1 VELVE
6 RRRWP
11 RVVGVLLLVVLLL
24 VVAGITWWVLSYPET
39 ETVPVAAV
47 RSDPAL
53 QVLDEG
59 GVVTLHPAEGP
70 GDEAVVFYPG
80 GAVAPE
86 AYLATWAPVVRDTGV
101 SVHIPRMP
109 LRLAVLRPGRAAA
122 VVDANP
128 DVQRWW
134 LSGHSLGGAMAAS
147 HVGGSDPGTYE
158 GLLLWAAYATEG
170 AALAERD
177 DLVVVSISGSEDGL
191 STPADIRERA
201 ALLPASTT
209 FVELD
214 GVSHAQFGT
223 YGPQSG
229 DGTPTVSAR
238 EARAAIAEATVD
250 ALSSLDRD
258 G

>member
-1 VELVE
+1 MEPMR

-11 RVVGVLLLVVLLL
+11 RVVGALVALVVL
-24 VVAGITWWVLSYPET
+24 VVLGGVAWWVLSYPDT
-39 ETVPVAAV
+39 ETIPLAEV
-47 RSDPAL
+47 RADPTV
-53 QVLDEG
+53 QVVDEG
-59 GVVTLHPAEGP
+59 GVVTLHPADGP

-86 AYLATWAPVVRDTGV
+86 AYLATWAPVVRETGI

-122 VVDANP
+122 VVEANP
-128 DVQRWW
+128 EVDRWW
-134 LSGHSLGGAMAAS
+134 LGGHSLGGAMAAS

-158 GLLLWAAYATEG
+158 GLVLWAAYATEG
-170 AALAERD
+170 AALADRD

-191 STPADIRERA
+191 STPADIQEGA
-201 ALLPASTT
+201 ALLPPSAR
-209 FVELD
+209 FVELE

-238 EARAAIAEATVD
+238 EARAAIAEATSE
-250 ALSSLDRD
+250 ALA
-258 G
+258 GGG